1 MDTFM
6 DKKHSAIQGDRFQET
21 IVIYQSSFHFFVFRL
36 TVRMLL
42 KTNGLHCINLHI
54 ILKPENPIY

>member
-1 MDTFM
+1 M
-6 DKKHSAIQGDRFQET
+6 DKKHCAIQGDYHN
-21 IVIYQSSFHFFVFRL
+21 ILNLVSFFVFRL